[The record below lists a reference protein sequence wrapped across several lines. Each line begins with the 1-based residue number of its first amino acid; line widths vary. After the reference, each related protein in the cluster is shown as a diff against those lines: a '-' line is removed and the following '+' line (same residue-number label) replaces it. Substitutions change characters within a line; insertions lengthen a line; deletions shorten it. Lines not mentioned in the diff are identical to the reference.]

1 MTICPKCGH
10 ERKPADDHFVP
21 KNECPKCGVIYARFA
36 QLQRSLDEER
46 QVAGTGKPAGR
57 GSIFLSMVF
66 CACLIAG
73 LVMQFNNMRAN
84 QAENGDLPTGRGTR
98 TEPAAASSGSTH
110 EEPVVRPE
118 TLRSVSGR
126 HTPAAD
132 PNESLQELSSN
143 LEALARKYE
152 RRLSDF
158 TIYENQLA
166 PFSWDALKSEP
177 KYQKIRSIVYN
188 YRVQHTYMSNE
199 FFVCVD
205 MAMDVWNLLATA
217 GIRSRIVVGNVQ
229 TDIAEGSTVR
239 RYLSALNHAWVV
251 AEASP
256 TAWIPLEIT
265 GGCIV
270 ESSMLNYHLYN
281 KGIAFE
287 NPKECKEFNTARTA
301 MFDTCNESVTLQ
313 DTFNRSYAG
322 RPVSNESIEYI
333 GRMKQKAND
342 CEHLF
347 EKVTSCLQ
355 AR

>member
-10 ERKPADDHFVP
+10 ERQPGDDHFVP
-21 KNECPKCGVIYARFA
+21 KNECPKCGVIYSRFA
-36 QLQRSLDEER
+36 QLQKSLDEER
-46 QVAGTGKPAGR
+46 KVVCIRKPAGGR
-57 GSIFLSMVF
+57 SIFLSMVF

-73 LVMQFNNMRAN
+73 LVMQFNKMRTS
-84 QAENGDLPTGRGTR
+84 QVENVDLPTRRTAC
-98 TEPAAASSGSTH
+98 TEPAAVSSGTEH
-110 EEPVVRPE
+110 EGPAGRPE
-118 TLRSVSGR
+118 PLRSVSGR
-126 HTPAAD
+126 HAPATD
-132 PNESLQELSSN
+132 PNDSLHELSSN

-158 TIYENQLA
+158 VIYDNQLA
-166 PFSWDALKSEP
+166 PFSWDAVRSEP
-177 KYQKIRSIVYN
+177 NYRKIRSIVHN

-205 MAMDVWNLLATA
+205 MAMDVWNLLATS

-229 TDIAEGSTVR
+229 ADIAEGNTVR
-239 RYLSALNHAWVV
+239 RYLSTLNHAWVV
-251 AEASP
+251 AEVSP

-265 GGCIV
+265 GGCVV
-270 ESSMLNYHLYN
+270 EPSMLNYRLYN

-287 NPKECKEFNTARTA
+287 NPKECKEFNTARTS

-313 DTFNRSYAG
+313 DNFNRSYAG

-347 EKVTSCLQ
+347 EKVTSFLQ